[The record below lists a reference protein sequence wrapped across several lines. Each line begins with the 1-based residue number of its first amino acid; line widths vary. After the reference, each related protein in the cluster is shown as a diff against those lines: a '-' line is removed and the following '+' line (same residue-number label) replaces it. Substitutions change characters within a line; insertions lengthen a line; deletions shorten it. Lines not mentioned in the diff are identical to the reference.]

1 MTKLKSKR
9 LLSLF
14 VSLAMVMSLIVTPVY
29 AMDTSSGTEASGES
43 STSQIT
49 APEPEAVAEDAETD
63 DSGADALEA
72 AASDQQENLNAGI
85 AVAATEE
92 TDTLPN
98 ADDSGVI
105 TLTDDVALTGQYI
118 VQNGETV
125 TIDLSGY
132 SITHGTNNTYDYL
145 IVVESGATL
154 IIKDSN
160 AGSNTIEGGVYASG
174 TLTIESGSIAPT
186 SGNYGV
192 YVYGG
197 TVTVSGGTVSAYR
210 AIGGTSGTLNV
221 SGGIFSGTQ
230 IGIMDSSSLN
240 VNISGG
246 TITGSHSGVYV
257 SGGTTTITGGTI
269 GSSSTTYAVNVQGGT
284 VAISNGAII
293 GKYGVYSIGTS
304 EITGGTITATTC
316 AVLAVSGGKVTIGT
330 KGSED
335 GPTITGDYEAAE
347 VSTSSSATASAEMT
361 IYSGTITG
369 TSYGI
374 AVYGKNSTKDCE
386 SKLNVYGG
394 TITAETYF
402 AICGNGST
410 GQGYDLIYI
419 YGGTITSNN
428 AQAIYHP
435 QQEGTMYV
443 YGGDITG
450 DTGIEVRGGTVVIDD
465 SADATQALTI
475 KATGNPTESSGNT
488 SGSTT
493 SGAAVAIATYNLSDI
508 SVTINSGT
516 LLGASAVYESNPNE
530 TELTKSVTINM
541 NGGTYDGAVTV
552 EDADESTV
560 TVTVTGGTYST
571 DVSDYLAES
580 TTDGNNTTAYTV
592 VATDSGNVVVSYTY
606 SSEDVA
612 VVLDA
617 SLAYVGS
624 YSSLSSA
631 YTAVKKYTDGTIYL
645 VADITGEK
653 IKVTTDV
660 TFTLDLNGHTLD
672 SKSNT
677 AVLLQSSGAS
687 VTINDSGTNG
697 TITTISTT
705 AAVYSTAGSIVINGG
720 TFTYT
725 GDSVG
730 YLVRCGGDDASI
742 EINDGTFSGYYI
754 FRIDSGVITVNGGT
768 FTSDESGSIV
778 YAVDSSA
785 SLIIT
790 DGWFSS
796 ANAFRKSD
804 NDITVTGG
812 YYTVSDTNNNRLK
825 NYIPIGYVVTTE
837 TVDDTEWYTVGKGSF
852 TVEYEENEE
861 TVIRSS
867 HTTLSAAFSAAQDG
881 DTVVMNDDSESGIK
895 LNDSSKSLTLDLNG
909 HEISDDDA
917 DSYVVGV
924 VSGSLTIVD
933 SSEDGTGTITG
944 SISESSSSSITGIV
958 RNMGGTLA
966 IQSGTITIE
975 SGNAVN
981 AYGGTTTISG
991 GYMDGDVTTN
1001 STLTITGGYFTA
1013 DPSDYTGDYE
1023 VGENKDADYQYYV
1036 SDVIVGK
1043 SIALDGVTTILIY
1056 VDESGLTSATI
1067 GSTTY
1072 TDFSDLD
1079 TEKVGDINCYEFT
1092 QDVISYAM
1100 ADDYD
1105 VILEVTNADDISYTV
1120 TTTASVRDYADALF
1134 ASGDLTV
1141 LQENILTALLNYG
1154 AKAQIYF
1161 DYNTEDLANKN
1172 CTDTSDVI
1180 SAVNVNDLSNYT
1192 NKIITNDNSSVS
1204 LKSYSLES
1212 KANFVLALKFSGS
1225 VEDLTVEV
1233 TGTDD
1238 TAYGYSTSGYYV
1250 LVELDAT
1257 QLGDTLTVTLTN
1269 SDNTGTY
1276 SFTTSALSYARTVI
1290 TNNSDTNKTSL
1301 YQALYLYYMSF
1312 SSESQEGGEAS

>member
-1 MTKLKSKR
+1 MTKLKSKS

-49 APEPEAVAEDAETD
+49 APEPEAVAEDAEAD

-92 TDTLPN
+92 TDTLPD
-98 ADDSGVI
+98 AYDSGVI
-105 TLTDDVALTGQYI
+105 TLTDDVALTGQYT
-118 VQNGETV
+118 VKNGETV

-154 IIKDSN
+154 TIKDSN
-160 AGSNTIEGGVYASG
+160 PGSNTIEGGVYASG
-174 TLTIESGSIAPT
+174 TLTIESGTIAPT

-210 AIGGTSGTLNV
+210 AICGTSGTLNV
-221 SGGIFSGTQ
+221 SGGTVSGTQ
-230 IGIMDSSSLN
+230 IGIMDASSLN

-257 SGGTTTITGGTI
+257 SGGATTITNGVI

-284 VAISNGAII
+284 VAISSGTITGN
-293 GKYGVYSIGTS
+293 YGVYSIGTT
-304 EITGGTITATTC
+304 EIIGGTITATTC

-335 GPTITGDYEAAE
+335 GPTITGEYEAAE

-374 AVYGKNSTKDCE
+374 GVYGKNSTEGCE
-386 SKLNVYGG
+386 SKLNVYDG

-402 AICGNGST
+402 TICGNGST

-450 DTGIEVRGGTVVIDD
+450 DTGIEVRSGTVVIDD
-465 SADATQALTI
+465 DADDTAPLTI
-475 KATGNPTESSGNT
+475 TATGTPTDSEGNN

-493 SGAAVAIATYNLSDI
+493 SGAAVAIAPYDNDVI

-516 LLGASAVYESNPNE
+516 LSGESAVYESNPNN
-530 TELTKSVTINM
+530 TDLTKTVTITM
-541 NGGTYDGAVTV
+541 TGGTYNGTVTV
-552 EDADESTV
+552 EDADTENVSV
-560 TVTVTGGTYST
+560 VVTGGTYST
-571 DVSDYLAES
+571 DVSEYLAES
-580 TTDGNNTTAYTV
+580 TTDDEGNTTTYTV

-606 SSEDVA
+606 ALNDVA

-631 YTAVKKYTDGTIYL
+631 YTTVKKYTGGTIYL

-660 TFTLDLNGHTLD
+660 TFTLDLNGHTLN
-672 SKSNT
+672 SGSNT

-687 VTINDSGTNG
+687 VTINDSGTDG
-697 TITTISTT
+697 TITTTSTT
-705 AAVYSTAGSIVINGG
+705 AAVYSTAGTIVINGG
-720 TFTYT
+720 IFTYT

-754 FRIDSGVITVNGGT
+754 FHIDSGVITVNGGT

-778 YAVDSSA
+778 YDVASGA

-796 ANAFRKSD
+796 DNAFRKSD

-812 YYTVSDTNNNRLK
+812 YYTVSETNNNRLK

-852 TVEYEENEE
+852 TVECEENEE

-895 LNDSSKSLTLDLNG
+895 LNDSRSLTLDLNG

-933 SSEDGTGTITG
+933 SSEDGSGTITG

-958 RNMGGTLA
+958 RNMGGTLV
-966 IQSGTITIE
+966 IESGTITIE

-991 GYMDGDVTTN
+991 GYIDGDVTTN

-1023 VGENKDADYQYYV
+1023 VGENEDADYQYYV

-1079 TEKVGDINCYEFT
+1079 TEMVGDIDCYEFT

-1105 VILEVTNADDISYTV
+1105 VILEVTNTDDISYTV
-1120 TTTASVRDYADALF
+1120 TTTASVRDYADVLF
-1134 ASGDLTV
+1134 ESGSLDTQ
-1141 LQENILTALLNYG
+1141 QEDILTALLNYG
-1154 AKAQIYF
+1154 ARAQIYF

-1172 CTDTSDVI
+1172 CDDTSTEI
-1180 SAVNVNDLSNYT
+1180 SSVTVDDLSSYKNTLVT
-1192 NKIITNDNSSVS
+1192 NTGDLIS
-1204 LKSYSLES
+1204 LKSYDLEC
-1212 KANFVLALKFSGS
+1212 KANFVLMLKFSGS
-1225 VEDLTVEV
+1225 VEDLTVTV
-1233 TGTDD
+1233 AGTDNA
-1238 TAYGYSTSGYYV
+1238 AYSCSTNGYYV

-1290 TNNSDTNKTSL
+1290 KNNSSEYKTSL
-1301 YQALYLYYMSF
+1301 FQALYLYYKSF
-1312 SSESQEGGEAS
+1312 DSES